1 MTSQPVSVVLT
12 VLNEAGSLDELLR
25 SLEAQSRR
33 PNEIVVVDGG
43 STDGTWESLQAWEPP
58 GVRLIRLRRP
68 GANISR
74 GRNEAI
80 RAAEGPIVAVTDAGV
95 RLDSTWLAE
104 LSAPFEAAE
113 PPDVVSGFFVADPRS
128 VFERALGATTLPT
141 RQEID
146 AATFLPS
153 SRSVAFSKNA
163 WEGVG
168 GYPEWLDYC
177 EDLVFDLALRDAGR
191 RFRFAPNA
199 LVYFRPR
206 SNLRQFFTQYY
217 RYARGDGK
225 ADLWR
230 RRHAIRYG
238 TYIGAGT
245 LLALSRRQPLAL
257 VPLLF
262 GGLAYCRQPWRRL
275 WSTRKDL
282 APLDQAAAVALVPLL
297 RLIGDLAKM
306 LGYPAGLAWRLRR
319 MAGEHRAMQSPAG
332 SGAPRLSIGE
342 DAS

>member
-33 PNEIVVVDGG
+33 PNEVVVVDGG
-43 STDGTWESLQAWEPP
+43 STDGTWERLQDWDPS
-58 GVRLIRLRRP
+58 GVRLIQLRRP

-74 GRNEAI
+74 GRNEAT
-80 RAAEGPIVAVTDAGV
+80 RAASGPIVAVTDAGV
-95 RLDSTWLAE
+95 RLDPTWLAE
-104 LSAPFEAAE
+104 LTAPFAAAE
-113 PPDVVSGFFVADPRS
+113 PPDVVSGFFVAAPRG

-141 RQEID
+141 WQEID
-146 AATFLPS
+146 PATFLPS
-153 SRSVAFSKNA
+153 SRSVAFSKSA
-163 WEGVG
+163 WESVG

-177 EDLVFDLALRDAGR
+177 EDLVFDLALRGAGR
-191 RFRFAPNA
+191 RFAFAPNA

-206 SNLRQFFTQYY
+206 SNFRQFFAQYY

-262 GGLAYCRQPWRRL
+262 GGLAYFRRPWQRL
-275 WSTRKDL
+275 WPTRKDL
-282 APLDQAAAVALVPLL
+282 APQDRAAALALVPLV
-297 RLIGDLAKM
+297 RFVGDLAKM
-306 LGYPAGLAWRLRR
+306 LGYPVGIAWRLRR
-319 MAGEHRAMQSPAG
+319 MDGERRAMQSPAG
-332 SGAPRLSIGE
+332 RGAPRLSIEE
-342 DAS
+342 DTS

>member
-1 MTSQPVSVVLT
+1 MTSLPVSVVLT

-33 PNEIVVVDGG
+33 PNEVVVVDGG
-43 STDGTWESLQAWEPP
+43 STDGTWERLQAWEPP
-58 GVRLIRLRRP
+58 GVQLIRLRRP

-80 RAAEGPIVAVTDAGV
+80 RAAGGPIVAVTDAGV
-95 RLDSTWLAE
+95 HLDSTWLAE
-104 LSAPFEAAE
+104 LTAPFEAAE
-113 PPDVVSGFFVADPRS
+113 PPDVVSGFFAADPRG

-141 RQEID
+141 WQEID
-146 AATFLPS
+146 PTTFLPS
-153 SRSVAFSKNA
+153 SRSVAFSKSA
-163 WEGVG
+163 WESVG

-191 RFRFAPNA
+191 RFAFIPNA

-206 SNLRQFFTQYY
+206 SNLRQFFAQYY

-230 RRHAIRYG
+230 GRHAIRYG
-238 TYIGAGT
+238 TYVGAGT
-245 LLALSRRQPLAL
+245 LLALSRCQPLAL

-262 GGLAYCRQPWRRL
+262 GGLAYCRRPWQRL
-275 WSTRKDL
+275 WPTRQDL
-282 APLDQAAAVALVPLL
+282 TLLDRAAAVALVPLL
-297 RLIGDLAKM
+297 RLVGDLAKM
-306 LGYPAGLAWRLRR
+306 GGYPVGLAWRLRR
-319 MAGEHRAMQSPAG
+319 MDGVRRMMQSAGDPA
-332 SGAPRLSIGE
+332 APGIVDRG